1 MPTRLPVDD
10 QALALLYHA
19 RSATPFCSNDGEPCV
34 SVPAGV
40 DSRHVVPLR
49 SAAFRDWVTANFYSE
64 YEMAPSPTA
73 LRSALRTLEARARY
87 GDVRPQ
93 KVDIRIGCEGDPF
106 LPSKI
111 IFDLANDYGEVVE
124 ITSRGWHTTDNLR
137 HSFRQSPTT
146 LPLPRPLESTTP
158 SHQSLD
164 ALARLF
170 LLSESARARAFVWL
184 ATALRPTGPYP
195 ILVVRGPAGS
205 GKSILA
211 RALHAMIDPSSAPV
225 RRLPESDREIVQLAL
240 QNWMLVFDQVHR
252 IPPKISEALSAV
264 SSGDA
269 LEIAQPDSRQPLT
282 FQVARPV
289 LLVAPIDEAEQAWTL
304 PRSFSNRT
312 LAIDLE
318 PIGAQRPEAAIW
330 SEFEAMRPT
339 LVTALAETV
348 ATALRR
354 IRDIDLAN
362 VGRFP
367 DGAAWAAAAA
377 PALGLTESAAAG
389 ALTDPDAIWMGAD
402 PLRDAVHALVGR
414 DSAWTGDPAALL
426 QQLRAIAPLA
436 VLPAAPR
443 GLEQALAGIAGIEL
457 SFSKGE
463 RGESVLTVARAGDA
477 PQRAT
482 VVRR

>member
-1 MPTRLPVDD
+1 
-10 QALALLYHA
+10 
-19 RSATPFCSNDGEPCV
+19 
-34 SVPAGV
+34 
-40 DSRHVVPLR
+40 
-49 SAAFRDWVTANFYSE
+49 
-64 YEMAPSPTA
+64 
-73 LRSALRTLEARARY
+73 
-87 GDVRPQ
+87 
-93 KVDIRIGCEGDPF
+93 
-106 LPSKI
+106 
-111 IFDLANDYGEVVE
+111 
-124 ITSRGWHTTDNLR
+124 
-137 HSFRQSPTT
+137 
-146 LPLPRPLESTTP
+146 
-158 SHQSLD
+158 
-164 ALARLF
+164 
-170 LLSESARARAFVWL
+170 
-184 ATALRPTGPYP
+184 
-195 ILVVRGPAGS
+195 
-205 GKSILA
+205 
-211 RALHAMIDPSSAPV
+211 
-225 RRLPESDREIVQLAL
+225 
-240 QNWMLVFDQVHR
+240 
-252 IPPKISEALSAV
+252 
-264 SSGDA
+264 
-269 LEIAQPDSRQPLT
+269 
-282 FQVARPV
+282 V